1 MLLLILR
8 LLAAAAS
15 GLSIYASYEPLG
27 WSWAAP
33 LGIALLYWALQGRI
47 GWKQG
52 LLVGI
57 VQSLSL
63 YLLLLPWV
71 GEFVGNM
78 PFWTLSGY
86 LAIFSAVFG
95 ALSPALLRRRLG
107 WLQWIFVYV
116 AIEWL
121 RSDYPFGGFAWVRL
135 AWGQINSPLVWF
147 APYGGPALVTF
158 VTLVCGVGLARSIQK
173 AWTSRQLTA
182 IFNKSLVLTLG
193 VVVLAIA
200 TQQLTQAQRPADIG
214 TTEVAAVQGNVP
226 RMGLDFNAQRSAVLR
241 NHTQETTAIATDG
254 IHPDFVIWPENSSDI
269 NPLTDTAAGVLI
281 DDAANAVDAPIL
293 VGTITRDDV
302 GMRNTMLVW
311 DPETGV
317 GDYHYKKYLQPFG
330 EWMPWRDFFRNFSEL
345 VDLAGDFQ
353 PGTGSGVVHIR
364 TANTGQT
371 IPVGIST
378 CYEVA
383 FDASG
388 RDAVANGAQ
397 ILTTPTNNATFGFTD
412 MTYQQLAMSRFRAI
426 ELDRSV
432 VVAATSGVSAMVD
445 HNGTVLADTR
455 IFTPDYLVADMS
467 LRDTTTFAV
476 RYGTWIEYSF
486 VILGAIGV
494 LGLLWNRIA
503 LQRRSK

>member
-1 MLLLILR
+1 MQFLLR

-15 GLSIYASYEPLG
+15 GLCIYASYEPLG

-33 LGIALLYWALQGRI
+33 VGVALLYWALQGNI

-52 LLVGI
+52 LLIGLI
-57 VQSLSL
+57 QGMGL

-71 GEFVGNM
+71 GEFVGAM
-78 PFWTLSGY
+78 PFIALSIY
-86 LAIFSAVFG
+86 LAIFSGVFG
-95 ALSPALLRRRLG
+95 AFSPALLRRRWG
-107 WLQWIFVYV
+107 WLQWIVVYV
-116 AIEWL
+116 ALEWL
-121 RSDYPFGGFAWVRL
+121 RSNYPFGGFAWVRL

-158 VTLVCGVGLARSIQK
+158 ATLVCGVGIARSIQK
-173 AWTSRQLTA
+173 AWGSRHLSA
-182 IFNKSLVLTLG
+182 IFNRSLALTLG
-193 VVVLAIA
+193 VIVLAIG
-200 TQQLTQAQRPADIG
+200 TQQLTQAYRPADVG
-214 TTEVAAVQGNVP
+214 TTEVAAIQGNVP

-241 NHTQETTAIATDG
+241 NHSQETKVLAVDG
-254 IHPDFVIWPENSSDI
+254 IRPDFVIWPENASDI
-269 NPLTDTAAGVLI
+269 NPLSDATAGSLI

-293 VGTITRDDV
+293 VGTITRDEV

-317 GDYHYKKYLQPFG
+317 GDYHHKKYLQPFG

-353 PGTGSGVVHIR
+353 PGTGSGVVNIR
-364 TANTGQT
+364 NANTGES

-426 ELDRSV
+426 ELDRAV

-476 RYGTWIEYSF
+476 RYGTWIEYIF
-486 VILGAIGV
+486 VVLGAACA
-494 LGLLWNRIA
+494 LGLIW
-503 LQRRSK
+503 QRARSSSTN